1 MSISNTASHNLPSK
15 QPETAQ
21 SNHDA
26 QTGTAEKKTDAKSN
40 DGTASPKRT
49 PFQAPLRVVP
59 KSPRL
64 LTPKTVATD
73 NQQKPAERDATM
85 LATPPRMVVRGKE
98 SIHSPSVNL
107 QPLVSGDQGADVNRV
122 RSNSSPA
129 SLSSPS
135 PQPAKSA
142 SNKRPAIPS
151 LNLQS
156 LSKQSAASAS
166 IGFNTPNNS
175 PINTPTNTATNVSP
189 ISSPTKFQSPRGSMR
204 VQIRDTKPISTSA
217 PTTPQKPTRA
227 APEYQPSSVRRSIK
241 APGKDPHTAIQ
252 PLPSPRT
259 LDKELMSLADEVPG
273 HVIRA
278 MLGTQDHRGD
288 SSDDNK
294 VAKPMRDSDAK
305 TLLRQDLLIS
315 VDQFSPALRARLP
328 KSYNKPTISH
338 PELINVL
345 YGQVFSNSPAG
356 KSLAATRKSVM
367 DDYSDNS
374 LTISELAKREQSDP
388 DIRTRYQ
395 RNMEDRTNAFAD
407 FAFGDKAGRLPGNMI
422 SPELFQL
429 WRAMDREL
437 VKLNMSRAERE
448 LLAFD
453 MLLTRLALRT
463 AKGDDSEAS
472 LAIPSLFYNSVKQA
486 CKPVFSGFVAK
497 VIAIF
502 DNERPAPSTT
512 AAPGGGSVSSNS

>member
-15 QPETAQ
+15 QPDMAQ

-40 DGTASPKRT
+40 GGTASPKRT

-64 LTPKTVATD
+64 LTPKTVFTD

-107 QPLVSGDQGADVNRV
+107 QPLVSGDQGADINRV
-122 RSNSSPA
+122 RSSSSPA

-156 LSKQSAASAS
+156 LSKPLAASAS

-175 PINTPTNTATNVSP
+175 PINTPTLTAVNSPTVSP

-252 PLPSPRT
+252 PLPWPGWPRT
-259 LDKELMSLADEVPG
+259 
-273 HVIRA
+273 
-278 MLGTQDHRGD
+278 
-288 SSDDNK
+288 
-294 VAKPMRDSDAK
+294 
-305 TLLRQDLLIS
+305 
-315 VDQFSPALRARLP
+315 
-328 KSYNKPTISH
+328 
-338 PELINVL
+338 
-345 YGQVFSNSPAG
+345 AG
-356 KSLAATRKSVM
+356 PWWA
-367 DDYSDNS
+367 
-374 LTISELAKREQSDP
+374 
-388 DIRTRYQ
+388 
-395 RNMEDRTNAFAD
+395 
-407 FAFGDKAGRLPGNMI
+407 
-422 SPELFQL
+422 
-429 WRAMDREL
+429 W
-437 VKLNMSRAERE
+437 
-448 LLAFD
+448 
-453 MLLTRLALRT
+453 
-463 AKGDDSEAS
+463 
-472 LAIPSLFYNSVKQA
+472 
-486 CKPVFSGFVAK
+486 CC
-497 VIAIF
+497 
-502 DNERPAPSTT
+502 
-512 AAPGGGSVSSNS
+512 